1 MSATVEE
8 HNHDNFLEYGLQT
21 DKSTESLSRSSSKH
35 DLSILA
41 SGRISPVSTF
51 FDPNIDSDADTLEDD
66 SPYPEVRSAVAN
78 YDDDTMPVSTIRAWV
93 LGICWAIILPGIN
106 QFFYMRYPS
115 IVLGGLV
122 AQLVAFPV
130 GRVWARVVPNVK
142 VFGHSLNTGPF
153 TIKEHVLVT
162 IMAAVGAGSAYATDI
177 VAVQRVY
184 YNQHFSFVYGWM
196 LVMSTQLIG
205 FSIGGVARRFLV
217 SPPSMIWPN
226 TLVQCALFN
235 TLHSQSYAGIG
246 RHDGISRERFFLT
259 AFLGAAVWYIFP
271 GYLFQAL
278 SFFSWVC
285 WLAPNNKKINQMFGY
300 RSGLGFSL
308 LSFDWTQIALIGSP
322 LATPWWAEAN
332 IAIGFL
338 FFFWFLTPILYY
350 SNVWNSQYMPISS
363 RGSYDNTG
371 QPYDLARITQADG
384 TIDMEAFK
392 EYSPLYLSLTFV
404 MCYGLSFTAITA
416 TITHTMLYFWKPIR
430 LHFGR
435 SLQEQPDVHARLM
448 SNYRQVPEWWYACIF
463 VATFMFACICVELWH
478 TAMPIW
484 ALIIALLIAFLYVV
498 PIGMIQAVTNFQI
511 GLNVITELIVG
522 FMLPG
527 RPIAMMIFKT
537 YGYITMAQAMQ
548 FTADFKL
555 GHYMK
560 IPPRP
565 MFWAQVIATIIAGT
579 VQLGVQSWMFTT
591 IPDLCSSTQQDGFIC
606 PGTQVF
612 GTASVV
618 WGVIGPSLQFSK
630 GQVYYSLLFFLP
642 IGAIC
647 PVILYVIS
655 RRYPRSILNYLNFP
669 LMVAGL
675 GSIPPASAVNY
686 VPWAIVGFTFQ
697 FVIRRWHF
705 SFWAKYNYVLSAAL
719 DGGTAIGV
727 MLVYFCLEFPLAGTI
742 GANTIQRWWG
752 NRVYMETADWQYVPL
767 KTVPAGERF
776 GPSAW

>member
-1 MSATVEE
+1 MSATVEDD
-8 HNHDNFLEYGLQT
+8 NHENFLEYGLQT
-21 DKSTESLSRSSSKH
+21 EKSA
-35 DLSILA
+35 A
-41 SGRISPVSTF
+41 SGRATPDSNF
-51 FDPNIDSDADTLEDD
+51 FDPNFDSDADTLEDD

-78 YDDDTMPVSTIRAWV
+78 YDDDEMPVSTIRAWV
-93 LGICWAIILPGIN
+93 LGICWAVIFPGVN

-122 AQLVAFPV
+122 AQLVVFPV
-130 GRVWARVVPNVK
+130 GRAWAHVVPSVK
-142 VFGHSLNTGPF
+142 IFGHSLNPGPF

-162 IMAAVGAGSAYATDI
+162 IMATVGAVSAYATDI
-177 VAVQRVY
+177 IAVQRVY
-184 YNQHFSFVYGWM
+184 YHQRFNFIYGWM

-205 FSIGGVARRFLV
+205 FSMGGIARRFLV
-217 SPPSMIWPN
+217 APPSMIWPN

-235 TLHSQSYAGIG
+235 TLHSQSYAGVG
-246 RHDGISRERFFLT
+246 RHEGMSRERFFLY
-259 AFLGAAVWYIFP
+259 AFVGAAVWYIVP

-285 WLAPNNKKINQMFGY
+285 WLAPNNKKVNQIFGY

-308 LSFDWTQIALIGSP
+308 LSFDWNQIALIGSP
-322 LATPWWAEAN
+322 LATPCVSFAGWAEAN

-338 FFFWFLTPILYY
+338 VFFWFLTPILYY
-350 SNVWNSQYMPISS
+350 SNVWNSQYLPISS
-363 RGSYDNTG
+363 RGFYDNMGESYDLN
-371 QPYDLARITQADG
+371 RITDADG
-384 TIDMEAFK
+384 TINMKAYQ

-404 MCYGLSFTAITA
+404 ISYALSFTAITA
-416 TITHTMLYFWKPIR
+416 TITHTILYFWKPIR

-435 SLQEQPDVHARLM
+435 TLKEQPDIHARLM

-463 VATFMFACICVELWH
+463 VLTFTFACICVEIWH
-478 TAMPIW
+478 TAMSIW
-484 ALIIALLIAFLYVV
+484 ALFIALLIAFLYVV

-511 GLNVITELIVG
+511 GLNVVTELIIG
-522 FMLPG
+522 FMIPG

-560 IPPRP
+560 VPPRP

-579 VQLGVQSWMFTT
+579 VQLGVQAWMFTN
-591 IPDLCSSTQQDGFIC
+591 IPELCSSTQEDGFIC

-618 WGVIGPSLQFSK
+618 WGVIGPRLQFSK
-630 GQVYYSLLFFLP
+630 GQAYYTLLFFLP

-647 PVILYVIS
+647 PVILYLIS
-655 RRYPRSILNYLNFP
+655 RRYPYSVINYLN

-675 GSIPPASAVNY
+675 SGIPPASAVNY
-686 VPWAIVGFTFQ
+686 VPWAIVGFVFQ

-719 DGGTAIGV
+719 DAGTAIGF
-727 MLVYFCLEFPLAGTI
+727 MLVYFCLQFPLSGTI
-742 GANTIQRWWG
+742 GANTIQQWWG

-767 KTVPAGERF
+767 KTVSSGNPF
-776 GPSAW
+776 GPSVW

>member
-1 MSATVEE
+1 
-8 HNHDNFLEYGLQT
+8 
-21 DKSTESLSRSSSKH
+21 
-35 DLSILA
+35 
-41 SGRISPVSTF
+41 
-51 FDPNIDSDADTLEDD
+51 
-66 SPYPEVRSAVAN
+66 
-78 YDDDTMPVSTIRAWV
+78 
-93 LGICWAIILPGIN
+93 
-106 QFFYMRYPS
+106 
-115 IVLGGLV
+115 
-122 AQLVAFPV
+122 
-130 GRVWARVVPNVK
+130 
-142 VFGHSLNTGPF
+142 
-153 TIKEHVLVT
+153 
-162 IMAAVGAGSAYATDI
+162 
-177 VAVQRVY
+177 
-184 YNQHFSFVYGWM
+184 
-196 LVMSTQLIG
+196 
-205 FSIGGVARRFLV
+205 
-217 SPPSMIWPN
+217 
-226 TLVQCALFN
+226 
-235 TLHSQSYAGIG
+235 
-246 RHDGISRERFFLT
+246 
-259 AFLGAAVWYIFP
+259 
-271 GYLFQAL
+271 
-278 SFFSWVC
+278 
-285 WLAPNNKKINQMFGY
+285 
-300 RSGLGFSL
+300 
-308 LSFDWTQIALIGSP
+308 
-322 LATPWWAEAN
+322 
-332 IAIGFL
+332 
-338 FFFWFLTPILYY
+338 
-350 SNVWNSQYMPISS
+350 
-363 RGSYDNTG
+363 
-371 QPYDLARITQADG
+371 
-384 TIDMEAFK
+384 
-392 EYSPLYLSLTFV
+392 
-404 MCYGLSFTAITA
+404 
-416 TITHTMLYFWKPIR
+416 
-430 LHFGR
+430 
-435 SLQEQPDVHARLM
+435 
-448 SNYRQVPEWWYACIF
+448 
-463 VATFMFACICVELWH
+463 
-478 TAMPIW
+478 
-484 ALIIALLIAFLYVV
+484 
-498 PIGMIQAVTNFQI
+498 
-511 GLNVITELIVG
+511 
-522 FMLPG
+522 
-527 RPIAMMIFKT
+527 MMIFKT